1 MITFRH
7 CSGFTWAYNARLYFL
22 TYFPGAEV
30 EYINIQTNLF
40 STRLASG
47 CLSAPSSAA
56 QLLCS
61 LAAALET
68 CWPSEVEPRLDWQ
81 SWDQLLFFPPPWQR
95 EPCTWNLRLHL
106 PPSLATIFLVCTC
119 TIFLVALDPKSLLK
133 PTPPQL
139 KPGSA
144 SSLSPWWKSLLR
156 G

>member
-40 STRLASG
+40 SSRLASG

-56 QLLCS
+56 QLPCS

-81 SWDQLLFFPPPWQR
+81 SWDQLWFFPPPWQQ

-119 TIFLVALDPKSLLK
+119 MYNGMYVQCTMYIVHVYVHVL
-133 PTPPQL
+133 
-139 KPGSA
+139 
-144 SSLSPWWKSLLR
+144 SSW
-156 G
+156 